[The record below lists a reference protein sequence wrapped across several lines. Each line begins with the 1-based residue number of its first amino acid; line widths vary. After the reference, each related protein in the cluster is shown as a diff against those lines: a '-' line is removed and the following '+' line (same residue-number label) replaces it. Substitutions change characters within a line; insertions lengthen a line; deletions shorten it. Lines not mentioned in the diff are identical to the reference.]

1 VILSEYRRSR
11 RTPPRDAGA
20 GNRSRRD
27 GIAGEAGFSLIELLV
42 VILIIG
48 ILAAIAIP
56 SFLGQK
62 GKAFDAQAKELART
76 AQTTTETIATDNDG
90 SYEKVSPV
98 SLNAEEPA
106 LGITAGAAKA
116 YLNKASGGKSN
127 YSVTAKSSNGDEFT
141 ISRNAAG
148 EVTREC
154 VSAPGKNDCG
164 GRESS
169 SW

>member
-1 VILSEYRRSR
+1 MQSVRRES
-11 RTPPRDAGA
+11 A
-20 GNRSRRD
+20 
-27 GIAGEAGFSLIELLV
+27 AGEHGFSLIELLV

-56 SFLGQK
+56 SFLSQK

-76 AQTTTETIATDNDG
+76 AQTTAETIATGNDG

-98 SLNAEEPA
+98 ELNREESTID
-106 LGITAGAAKA
+106 ITASTTKT
-116 YLNKASGGKSN
+116 YLNKASGAKSN
-127 YSVTAKSSNGDEFT
+127 YSVTARATDGNEFT
-141 ISRNAAG
+141 ITRNTAG

-154 VSAPGKNDCG
+154 VSAPGKKACG
-164 GRESS
+164 GAEAS